1 MSLQVKRRKTWLC
14 MKCGHRNELRTSSRK
29 CQNPDCLAPDGKR
42 KKPERKHKAVLRTM
56 GYEEWAALSVE
67 IHGGE
72 LYECGVCR
80 KPPSEGRKQD
90 RDHDHRTGLARGLAC
105 PGNSG
110 CNYLMLPWIST
121 ATAGAIAHAKV
132 LAGEPD
138 ATRWSLIAA
147 YLGRVDAHY
156 ARAQ

>member
-1 MSLQVKRRKTWLC
+1 VSLATKKRKTWLC

-29 CQNPDCLAPDGKR
+29 CQNPECLAPDGKR

-56 GYEEWAALSVE
+56 GYEDWAALSVL

-72 LYECGVCR
+72 LYACGVCG

-90 RDHDHRTGLARGLAC
+90 RDHCHRTGVARGLAC

-110 CNYLMLPWIST
+110 CNYLMVPWIT
-121 ATAGAIAHAKV
+121 AATAQGIFVAK
-132 LAGEPD
+132 LGAGEPD
-138 ATRWSLIAA
+138 AQRWLLIAR
-147 YLGRVDAHY
+147 YLERSEAFH
-156 ARAQ
+156 AQ